1 MHDTL
6 KSIFQTLSENAEE
19 NFIKNKNAEDYL
31 AEDGLWHCGKCG
43 TAKQFRLPERFLK
56 MGMPEIVGCCC
67 ACQSAKEKRE
77 NAKQQ
82 LASVIRGNKENADI
96 PEHYL
101 SADIAAVESPEA
113 KRIGMNYIK
122 NFEKLGRIGLLLYGD
137 VGTGKTY
144 LAACIANALL
154 NQGIRVK
161 WLTTM
166 QIVERSCF
174 YSESEYA
181 EYNRSITAPDL
192 LIIDDLGAERGTDFA
207 LERVHSLVDTRISAN
222 LPMIVTTNIDIT
234 DMGNCTDLK
243 KKRTFDRIMPAT
255 FAFAMKGTSY
265 RMKLA
270 QKSYEALKDLL
281 LSEETIGKETQM
293 RMIKTYEGMSM
304 NCDVIATI
312 QSVFM
317 NTLTGSISEIVD
329 DSFDP
334 DTLEFAVTAFT
345 TLGDE
350 VVLAVYATEE
360 ERDYARYKLENW
372 LVYDVGSYYTMTERK

>member
-174 YSESEYA
+174 CNEAEYA
-181 EYNRSITAPDL
+181 EYLNSITAPDL
-192 LIIDDLGAERGTDFA
+192 LVIDDLGAERGTEFA
-207 LERVHSLVDTRISAN
+207 VERVHSLVDTRISAN

-243 KKRTFDRIMPAT
+243 KERTFDRILPAT
-255 FAFAMKGTSY
+255 FAFAMKGISY
-265 RMKLA
+265 RMKQA
-270 QKSYEALKDLL
+270 QQSYETLKNLL
-281 LSEETIGKETQM
+281 LGEE
-293 RMIKTYEGMSM
+293 IKTNRKDE
-304 NCDVIATI
+304 
-312 QSVFM
+312 
-317 NTLTGSISEIVD
+317 NTN
-329 DSFDP
+329 
-334 DTLEFAVTAFT
+334 
-345 TLGDE
+345 
-350 VVLAVYATEE
+350 
-360 ERDYARYKLENW
+360 ENHQN
-372 LVYDVGSYYTMTERK
+372 L

>member
-77 NAKQQ
+77 NAKQR
-82 LASVIRGNKENADI
+82 LASVIRQNKEIANI

-101 SADIAAVESPEA
+101 SADMAMVESSEP
-113 KRIGMNYIK
+113 KRIGRNYIK

-137 VGTGKTY
+137 VGTGKTF

-154 NQGIRVK
+154 NQGVSVK
-161 WLTTM
+161 WLTAM

-181 EYNRSITAPDL
+181 EYTRSITAPDL
-192 LIIDDLGAERGTDFA
+192 LIIDDLGTELNNTFVSSQLFYCINERLLRKKSTIISTN
-207 LERVHSLVDTRISAN
+207 LSMTMLRDTYSDRISSRIISQYSIIP
-222 LPMIVTTNIDIT
+222 LYGDDIRTKIV
-234 DMGNCTDLK
+234 
-243 KKRTFDRIMPAT
+243 
-255 FAFAMKGTSY
+255 
-265 RMKLA
+265 
-270 QKSYEALKDLL
+270 
-281 LSEETIGKETQM
+281 
-293 RMIKTYEGMSM
+293 
-304 NCDVIATI
+304 
-312 QSVFM
+312 
-317 NTLTGSISEIVD
+317 
-329 DSFDP
+329 
-334 DTLEFAVTAFT
+334 
-345 TLGDE
+345 
-350 VVLAVYATEE
+350 
-360 ERDYARYKLENW
+360 
-372 LVYDVGSYYTMTERK
+372 

>member
-19 NFIKNKNAEDYL
+19 NFIKNKNADDYL

-82 LASVIRGNKENADI
+82 LASVIRQNKEIANI

-101 SADIAAVESPEA
+101 SADMAMVESSEA
-113 KRIGMNYIK
+113 KRIGRNYIK
-122 NFEKLGRIGLLLYGD
+122 NFEKLGGIGLLLYGD

-154 NQGIRVK
+154 NQGVSVK
-161 WLTTM
+161 WLTAM

-181 EYNRSITAPDL
+181 EYIRSITAPDL
-192 LIIDDLGAERGTDFA
+192 LIIDDLGTEVGNTYTNSKLFYVINER
-207 LERVHSLVDTRISAN
+207 
-222 LPMIVTTNIDIT
+222 M
-234 DMGNCTDLK
+234 LK
-243 KKRTFDRIMPAT
+243 KKSTIIST
-255 FAFAMKGTSY
+255 NLS
-265 RMKLA
+265 
-270 QKSYEALKDLL
+270 
-281 LSEETIGKETQM
+281 LSEIRDSYSERIFSRITSSYTILKVFGSDIRMMKKTGRKPGK
-293 RMIKTYEGMSM
+293 
-304 NCDVIATI
+304 A
-312 QSVFM
+312 
-317 NTLTGSISEIVD
+317 
-329 DSFDP
+329 
-334 DTLEFAVTAFT
+334 
-345 TLGDE
+345 
-350 VVLAVYATEE
+350 
-360 ERDYARYKLENW
+360 
-372 LVYDVGSYYTMTERK
+372 

>member
-192 LIIDDLGAERGTDFA
+192 LIIDDLGTELPNSFTVSQLFICLNERILRQKSTIISTNLA
-207 LERVHSLVDTRISAN
+207 LEDIKSIYSERTFSRISSNYTILRITGDDIRIQKKLLN
-222 LPMIVTTNIDIT
+222 LGGTNDVT
-234 DMGNCTDLK
+234 
-243 KKRTFDRIMPAT
+243 P
-255 FAFAMKGTSY
+255 
-265 RMKLA
+265 
-270 QKSYEALKDLL
+270 
-281 LSEETIGKETQM
+281 
-293 RMIKTYEGMSM
+293 
-304 NCDVIATI
+304 
-312 QSVFM
+312 
-317 NTLTGSISEIVD
+317 
-329 DSFDP
+329 
-334 DTLEFAVTAFT
+334 
-345 TLGDE
+345 
-350 VVLAVYATEE
+350 
-360 ERDYARYKLENW
+360 
-372 LVYDVGSYYTMTERK
+372 

>member
-19 NFIKNKNAEDYL
+19 NFIKNKNAEDFL

-43 TAKQFRLPERFLK
+43 TAKQFRLPERFMK

-67 ACQSAKEKRE
+67 ACQFAKEKRE

-82 LASVIRGNKENADI
+82 LASVIRENKENADI

-101 SADIAAVESPEA
+101 SADIAAVESSEA

-181 EYNRSITAPDL
+181 EYTRSITAPDL

-222 LPMIVTTNIDIT
+222 LPMIITTNIDIT

-265 RMKLA
+265 RMKQA
-270 QKSYEALKDLL
+270 QKSYETLKDLL
-281 LSEETIGKETQM
+281 LREE
-293 RMIKTYEGMSM
+293 S
-304 NCDVIATI
+304 N
-312 QSVFM
+312 
-317 NTLTGSISEIVD
+317 
-329 DSFDP
+329 
-334 DTLEFAVTAFT
+334 
-345 TLGDE
+345 
-350 VVLAVYATEE
+350 
-360 ERDYARYKLENW
+360 
-372 LVYDVGSYYTMTERK
+372 